1 MKKKLISALLCMAMV
16 SSLLAGCGGSG
27 DTPAA
32 DSGSETGETAA
43 ADDAAASEDASA
55 TEEDSSAE
63 AAEDSG
69 TAASSDYTGTVR
81 MLNFKPEISDA
92 MQEVAAAYTA
102 ETGIDIQIE
111 TAASGQ
117 YESTLT
123 ARMDSSEAPGIFV
136 VESVTAL
143 GNWKEYCRD
152 WSDTELYSYVTD
164 PAYTMQED
172 GKVLALCYV
181 LEGWGIIVNSE
192 ITDAYFAS
200 PNKSTEYTSLDDLY
214 TFEALKA
221 VVEDMTALKDE
232 LGIEG
237 VFGST
242 SLKQGDDWRYQTH
255 LMNIPLYWEWGA
267 DVDINGP
274 VPEFSFANA
283 ENFKNI
289 LDLYLNNSVIEPSL
303 VGTKTVDDSMAEFA
317 LGKCAM
323 IQNGDWAWNTIQN
336 TEGKVVK
343 DEKVRFIPITSGVAG
358 EDKMGLC
365 VGGSQSF
372 CINSQLPEEDQL
384 AAIDFLTWLFSSDT
398 GKNLVAQKLQLVTPF
413 SCMEGA
419 EYTNPLFKSES
430 EISAAGKTAY
440 STTCNLIPDQT
451 WKDNFGASLLMYAQ
465 GQKSWDD
472 VVADAVSEWAVE
484 RDYTNTANGN

>member
-1 MKKKLISALLCMAMV
+1 
-16 SSLLAGCGGSG
+16 
-27 DTPAA
+27 
-32 DSGSETGETAA
+32 
-43 ADDAAASEDASA
+43 
-55 TEEDSSAE
+55 
-63 AAEDSG
+63 
-69 TAASSDYTGTVR
+69 
-81 MLNFKPEISDA
+81 MLFRS
-92 MQEVAAAYTA
+92 
-102 ETGIDIQIE
+102 E

-136 VESVTAL
+136 VENVTAL

-164 PAYTMQED
+164 QKYTMQED

-214 TFEALKA
+214 TFDALKA
-221 VVEDMTALKDE
+221 VVEDMTAMKDE
-232 LGIEG
+232 LGIQG

-267 DVDINGP
+267 DVDINGA

-303 VGTKTVDDSMAEFA
+303 VGTRTVDDSMAEFA
-317 LGKCAM
+317 LGQCAM
-323 IQNGDWAWNTIQN
+323 IQNG
-336 TEGKVVK
+336 
-343 DEKVRFIPITSGVAG
+343 
-358 EDKMGLC
+358 
-365 VGGSQSF
+365 
-372 CINSQLPEEDQL
+372 
-384 AAIDFLTWLFSSDT
+384 
-398 GKNLVAQKLQLVTPF
+398 
-413 SCMEGA
+413 
-419 EYTNPLFKSES
+419 
-430 EISAAGKTAY
+430 EIGRAH
-440 STTCNLIPDQT
+440 
-451 WKDNFGASLLMYAQ
+451 
-465 GQKSWDD
+465 
-472 VVADAVSEWAVE
+472 V
-484 RDYTNTANGN
+484 